1 MSERHTHCQLAAA
14 AQRPGARPAGRRIL
28 REAHHGCVPVASP
41 SFTGSSPRPEGTV
54 AFRSRLVRPAP
65 GFTLIEVMV
74 AIAVIGAVI
83 LLVATRIDR
92 WRDIEA
98 VKSAARNVE
107 GAFAHARSE
116 AIRTGN
122 HHILFIRTD
131 IAGDPLEDA
140 DGNQVPILILD
151 DGRPGSAD
159 QNCLIDAGESFEVVR
174 LERGVDFGATA
185 ATATAPLDQGGA
197 PFATGSSFEDTAGNP
212 ADWVLFRPDGMP
224 RSIDAACA
232 VGALGSG
239 GGGVYLSNAE
249 RDVAVV
255 LTPLGA
261 ARVFA
266 WNSGTV
272 SWH

>member
-1 MSERHTHCQLAAA
+1 
-14 AQRPGARPAGRRIL
+14 
-28 REAHHGCVPVASP
+28 V
-41 SFTGSSPRPEGTV
+41 
-54 AFRSRLVRPAP
+54 RLVP
-65 GFTLIEVMV
+65 GFTLIEMMV
-74 AIAVIGAVI
+74 AIAVVAAVI
-83 LLVATRIDR
+83 LLVATRMDR

-107 GAFAHARSE
+107 GAFSYARAE

-122 HHILFIRTD
+122 YQIVFLRTD
-131 IAGDPLEDA
+131 LAGDPLEDD
-140 DGNQVPILILD
+140 DGNVVPILILD

-159 QNCLIDAGESFEVVR
+159 QNCAIDAGEPFEVVR

-185 ATATAPLDQGGA
+185 ATIPVPLDEGGS
-197 PFATGSSFEDTAGNP
+197 PFDGGSSFTDTAGNE

-224 RSIDAACA
+224 RSIDDTCD

-249 RDVAVV
+249 RDAAIV

-266 WNSGTV
+266 WNSETGQ
-272 SWH
+272 WH